1 MKEPIWI
8 LKFVVEILHHEQ
20 LSEHGG
26 LPGLRD
32 LSALESALGRPRNRF
47 GYEEDVD
54 LADLAAAY
62 AFGIARNHPFNDGN
76 KRVALAVML
85 VFLERNG
92 ETFDAPAPEILSTIL
107 SLAAGELSELK
118 LAKWIRTHLKKRR
131 GST

>member
-1 MKEPIWI
+1 M
-8 LKFVVEILHHEQ
+8 VVIIHHEQ

-32 LSALESALGRPRNRF
+32 ESALESALGRPRNKF

-85 VFLERNG
+85 LFLERNG
-92 ETFDAPAPEILSTIL
+92 QTLDAPAPEMLATVL
-107 SLAAGELSELK
+107 SLAAGELTESK
-118 LAKWIRTHLKKRR
+118 LATWIRSHLKTRR
-131 GST
+131 RSA